1 MTINSIIEAR
11 QVDIVIFQ
19 PIVLEQLPNHIVKQP
34 ASMFQRLLESTY

>member
-19 PIVLEQLPNHIVKQP
+19 PIMLRHLPDKNVKQP
-34 ASMFQRLLESTY
+34 STYQRLLESTF